1 MSGEAEGA
9 DRAGP
14 DAAAATAAAAE
25 GEKKG
30 DDNMDELFG
39 SDSGDESGGDTK
51 SAPAAS
57 AGPGAASIAGPGAT
71 STAASTAASGAMPD
85 ASAVFGSDDDDDD
98 ENDGAGDVAD
108 IFGEDDDDDD
118 DDRNAGVSAGAD
130 DMADIFGNDDEDEV
144 DAEDG
149 AGGFDF
155 FRANGPV
162 QSVNA
167 RISVS
172 APEALN
178 EGKLWAVR
186 LPSTLGLEPEPFSP
200 ETFVAKKRQVDK
212 DDDGGF
218 ELYARWRVGPGG
230 KRESNTRLVRWS
242 DGSETLIVG
251 DEYFDVERKVFPAV
265 QQSGASSR
273 KRVQT
278 EALFADVRGA
288 AAKSSGTKP
297 TPLSEPG
304 STLLLQSRLE
314 GELVVRAMDGVESR
328 TRQARAQIL
337 TERQLARP
345 RVKRVFVNEVELAE
359 RERELEKEAA
369 EEAKGRRQRESKRR
383 SNQKRRKRTRI
394 QMQRDFLETNAE
406 FDDEDERYQAM
417 EGGGYDDPERLL
429 SAQKR
434 ARVVSKRSARTYVD
448 EGEELLGDDG
458 PQDVN
463 GGEEELGE
471 EEEEEDEA
479 PTMRRTKLVRNRA
492 AVVSDDE
499 DDDSD

>member
-1 MSGEAEGA
+1 M
-9 DRAGP
+9 
-14 DAAAATAAAAE
+14 
-25 GEKKG
+25 
-30 DDNMDELFG
+30 
-39 SDSGDESGGDTK
+39 
-51 SAPAAS
+51 
-57 AGPGAASIAGPGAT
+57 
-71 STAASTAASGAMPD
+71 
-85 ASAVFGSDDDDDD
+85 
-98 ENDGAGDVAD
+98 
-108 IFGEDDDDDD
+108 
-118 DDRNAGVSAGAD
+118 
-130 DMADIFGNDDEDEV
+130 
-144 DAEDG
+144 
-149 AGGFDF
+149 
-155 FRANGPV
+155 
-162 QSVNA
+162 
-167 RISVS
+167 
-172 APEALN
+172 
-178 EGKLWAVR
+178 
-186 LPSTLGLEPEPFSP
+186 
-200 ETFVAKKRQVDK
+200 
-212 DDDGGF
+212 
-218 ELYARWRVGPGG
+218 
-230 KRESNTRLVRWS
+230 
-242 DGSETLIVG
+242 
-251 DEYFDVERKVFPAV
+251 
-265 QQSGASSR
+265 
-273 KRVQT
+273 QT

-297 TPLSEPG
+297 APLSEPG

-458 PQDVN
+458 QQDVN

-479 PTMRRTKLVRNRA
+479 PTMRRTKSVRNRA